1 MDRLS
6 FDHQRIAEGH
16 VTKGILKRISFF
28 IKVEDN

>member
-6 FDHQRIAEGH
+6 FDHKRAEEGH

-28 IKVEDN
+28 YKN

>member
-1 MDRLS
+1 MDRHS

-28 IKVEDN
+28 YKS